1 MSTVPYWSGREVRAL
16 REARRMSV
24 REFAAHLGISDRMVS
39 KWEAGGDT
47 IRPRPLNQ
55 AALDTSL
62 SMASPDIRGRFTR
75 IAIRQ
80 SIDSTDPYDDT
91 GFARHLV
98 RHPVDGKLMTLV
110 EAGPFRPQAARRPIW
125 LPAFYIDVAAVTRA
139 EFDRFR
145 AATAEPFEDAWD
157 LGAWLDGEPDHP
169 SDAEPVVPI
178 RRMRNERR
186 RSGRKDITAPLTGV
200 SREEAGAYATWAAKW
215 LPTVD
220 EWDRAHQNPH
230 GVISSGV
237 AEWCAGQVGLVRRGR
252 ARERT
257 GFRCSTPLA
266 QMLTLLAI

>member
-1 MSTVPYWSGREVRAL
+1 
-16 REARRMSV
+16 MSV

-39 KWEAGGDT
+39 KWEAGGET

-80 SIDSTDPYDDT
+80 SIDSSDPHDDP

-98 RHPVDGKLMTLV
+98 RHPVDRKLMTLV
-110 EAGPFRPQAARRPIW
+110 EAGPFRPQTTRRPIW
-125 LPAFYIDVAAVTRA
+125 LPAFYIDVQAVTRA

-145 AATAEPFEDAWD
+145 AATEQPLQDAWE
-157 LGAWLDGEPDHP
+157 LGAWLDEDSDLTGPGEPVT
-169 SDAEPVVPI
+169 PV
-178 RRMRNERR
+178 RRTRNERR
-186 RSGRKDITAPLTGV
+186 RTGGKDITAPLTGV
-200 SREEAGAYATWAAKW
+200 SREEAVAYATWAAKG

-220 EWDRAHQNPH
+220 EWDRAHHNPH
-230 GVISSGV
+230 GIITSGV
-237 AEWCAGQVGLVRRGR
+237 AEWCAGPAGLVRRGR

-266 QMLTLLAI
+266 HMLTLLAI

>member
-1 MSTVPYWSGREVRAL
+1 L
-16 REARRMSV
+16 SV

-39 KWEAGGDT
+39 KWEAGGET

-62 SMASPDIRGRFTR
+62 SMASQDIRSRFTR

-80 SIDSTDPYDDT
+80 SIDSADPYDDP

-110 EAGPFRPQAARRPIW
+110 EAGPFRPQTVRRPIW
-125 LPAFYIDVAAVTRA
+125 LPAFYVDVHAVTRA

-145 AATAEPFEDAWD
+145 AATEEPLEDAWD
-157 LGAWLDGEPDHP
+157 LGAWLD
-169 SDAEPVVPI
+169 SDGPGGPEPVVPI
-178 RRMRNERR
+178 RTAKGSGERR
-186 RSGRKDITAPLTGV
+186 RPRHKDITALAGV
-200 SREEAGAYATWAAKW
+200 SREDATAYATWAAKG

-230 GVISSGV
+230 AVIASGV
-237 AEWCAGQVGLVRRGR
+237 AEWCAGPAGLVRRGR
-252 ARERT
+252 SRERT
-257 GFRCSTPLA
+257 GFRCSTTLA
-266 QMLTLLAI
+266 DMLTLLGI